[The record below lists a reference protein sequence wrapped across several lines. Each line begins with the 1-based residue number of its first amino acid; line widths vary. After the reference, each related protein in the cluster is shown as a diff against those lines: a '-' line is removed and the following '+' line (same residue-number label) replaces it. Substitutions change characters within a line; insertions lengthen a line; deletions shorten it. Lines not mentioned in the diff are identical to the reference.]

1 MSFFFYGYGNWS
13 YLGILTLSIMTNWT
27 ISQLIQN
34 KWKWNKAFL
43 VIGILF
49 NIGLIFV
56 FKYYDFFL
64 ENLNV
69 ILREDISILKLAL
82 PLGISFYTFQQISY
96 LIDTYR
102 GETKEYSFIEYA
114 VFVSFFPQLV
124 AGPIVLHKEIIPQLK
139 KRKIKA

>member
-1 MSFFFYGYGNWS
+1 
-13 YLGILTLSIMTNWT
+13 MTNWT

-34 KWKWNKAFL
+34 KWKGNKAFL

>member
-1 MSFFFYGYGNWS
+1 
-13 YLGILTLSIMTNWT
+13 MTNWT

-124 AGPIVLHKEIIPQLK
+124 AGPIVLHKEIIPQIK